1 MTTHAIVA
9 RYGTTA
15 RLGHWLSA
23 LLLVGSFTLG
33 YVMTE
38 LAMSPTKL
46 KYFSYHKWIGV
57 TVFALAALRLA
68 WRLWARAPA
77 LPTAM
82 RAWERHIA
90 AATHGLLYL
99 LLLLVPLSGWLMS
112 SAKGFQ
118 TVYLGRWPIPDL
130 IGKNAELGKALQGV
144 HELLSTL
151 LLLLI
156 ALHVLAALKHHFIDR
171 DEVLA
176 RMVPGLAPRSRRD

>member
-1 MTTHAIVA
+1 MDSAA
-9 RYGTTA
+9 AQQYSNTA
-15 RLGHWLSA
+15 RLGHWLSV
-23 LLLVGSFTLG
+23 LLLAGSFTLG

-57 TVFALAALRLA
+57 TVFALAVLRLG
-68 WRLWARAPA
+68 WRLRTQAPS
-77 LPTAM
+77 LPATM
-82 RAWERHIA
+82 PAWERSIA

-130 IGKNAELGKALQGV
+130 IGKDAELGGVLQGV
-144 HELLSTL
+144 HEQLSTL
-151 LLLLI
+151 LLILI

-176 RMVPGLAPRSRRD
+176 RMVPGLGPRSRRD